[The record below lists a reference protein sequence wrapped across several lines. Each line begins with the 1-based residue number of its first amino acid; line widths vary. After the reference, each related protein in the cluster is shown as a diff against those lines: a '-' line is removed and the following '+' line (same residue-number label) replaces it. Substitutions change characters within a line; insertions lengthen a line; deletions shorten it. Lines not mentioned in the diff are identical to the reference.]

1 MPVKK
6 KKASAGRAQAVTI
19 GAGIAAGIAGAL
31 AGAYLLYERTQP
43 QRKKAQ
49 AWVMKARKAA
59 AAETKQL
66 TSIGEKEYQR
76 IVEKAMKHYGALE
89 HIGGAEIASAVRDA
103 KAEWR
108 HIQSAAKKAAKPAV
122 KVRKTKRAPAK
133 KAAKRVVRKT
143 TKKRSR

>member
-1 MPVKK
+1 MPTKK
-6 KKASAGRAQAVTI
+6 RKSSAKGAQAVKI

-59 AAETKQL
+59 GIEAKQL

-103 KAEWR
+103 KAEWK
-108 HIQSAAKKAAKPAV
+108 HIQSAAKKAAKPAASA
-122 KVRKTKRAPAK
+122 RKAKKRAPAK
-133 KAAKRVVRKT
+133 KVAKRKVRT
-143 TKKRSR
+143 AKKR